1 MFYARFETNFNSKPF
16 GPERITWCTAVPK
29 LLVWTQR
36 QGCHRSMVIWYVAV
50 SHVYWTVPCHPYL
63 KVMKEID
70 EALHQK
76 VQTCLNL
83 LILKHLTGRN
93 HMSWDSMFIS
103 WTSGPEFNIF
113 GKSHRSTWS
122 RDLQVKK
129 GEIPGVISALTKL
142 DLNRGNCTVE
152 VRVDWFFPIAKAWS
166 SGSGLGRGMSWCFF
180 AVSLRYSS
188 LDVWWVVNFAISW
201 WLNVQLQHLMSSNE
215 YDMKAWHY
223 QLHLC

>member
-83 LILKHLTGRN
+83 LILSILLVGTAHELRFYVYIMNIRSRVQHIWKVTSKHMKQRPSGEERRNSGSDQCLDETG
-93 HMSWDSMFIS
+93 FE
-103 WTSGPEFNIF
+103 SGELHCGSSCGLI
-113 GKSHRSTWS
+113 
-122 RDLQVKK
+122 
-129 GEIPGVISALTKL
+129 
-142 DLNRGNCTVE
+142 
-152 VRVDWFFPIAKAWS
+152 FPIAKAWS